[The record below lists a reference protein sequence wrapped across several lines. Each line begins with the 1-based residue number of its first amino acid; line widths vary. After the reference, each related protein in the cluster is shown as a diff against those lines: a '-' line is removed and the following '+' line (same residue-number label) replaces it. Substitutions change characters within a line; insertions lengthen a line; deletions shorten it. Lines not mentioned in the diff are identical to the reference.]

1 MKWKTSFSVEVVYSA
16 FYDVDNVVIYMSTF
30 SHVDTFLISLK
41 LNSDGFRNSLNEGG
55 KPKTVFWVGKMVEE
69 TTKEQKLTQSG
80 FLSFPQLLFSRL
92 WVSML

>member
-1 MKWKTSFSVEVVYSA
+1 MVFVTA
-16 FYDVDNVVIYMSTF
+16 ST
-30 SHVDTFLISLK
+30 K
-41 LNSDGFRNSLNEGG
+41 GE